1 MRVSRLERG
10 LGIEVYASKSL
21 GIGGRIRQVPEDFIV
36 EEILVDGSR
45 AEVQPIKT
53 EQPSVSGRYLTCV
66 LVKRDWD
73 TLLAI
78 KEVSKRL
85 GISYESIQMAGIKD
99 AKAVTAQHISI
110 GGVSRERVSR
120 LRVRDLIL
128 YPLRFSNEK
137 ISPHHLWGNQF
148 HISVRGITHSSSAIK
163 QRVENVQKE
172 LSYLGGFPNFFGHQ
186 RFGTLRPITHLV
198 GSSLVRGELEKAALT
213 FLAQPSPHEHPEARE
228 ARQQLQDTRDFR
240 AATRYFPRH
249 LEYERLM
256 LGHLSKQPRDYVGA
270 FRRLPLKLRKLFV
283 QAYQAYLF
291 NRFLSQRIQ
300 GGIPMN
306 EAQVGDHVVKLDSH
320 GLPTSESTQVTAQ
333 SRSDIREALE
343 EGRARIAI
351 PLAGFRQKASN
362 GSQGEIEKSILEM
375 EKVAPKDFR
384 ISPMPEISAAGGLRT
399 ILAPMI
405 NLTIEMASQDSAN
418 ASKRKISLDFMLN
431 RGSYATIL
439 LREFMK
445 PQDPIKAGF

>member
-120 LRVRDLIL
+120 FRIRDLIL
-128 YPLRFSNEK
+128 YPVRFSNEK
-137 ISPHHLWGNQF
+137 ISPHLLWGNQF

-399 ILAPMI
+399 ILAPII
-405 NLTIEMASQDSAN
+405 NLTIEMVSQDSAN